1 VYTYVS
7 STEEVDIN
15 EDDEYGMN
23 IDVDG
28 SSEESSS
35 EGEHAEEGEC
45 DTVTVTE
52 FGADAEQYDENM
64 DFAEEEEALK
74 KIKGE

>member
-1 VYTYVS
+1 MYIYVS
-7 STEEVDIN
+7 STEEVDI
-15 EDDEYGMN
+15 EDDECATST
-23 IDVDG
+23 DVDG

-45 DTVTVTE
+45 DTMTVTE